1 MPSVQLTREKGAF
14 FMPEI
19 IYLILIDFLKKSLY
33 EGEWKW
39 SDFEQY
45 VVLIDIFGKLEQ
57 RQVLSERKGTYL
69 FISTNLTEIDL

>member
-1 MPSVQLTREKGAF
+1 
-14 FMPEI
+14 MPEI

-57 RQVLSERKGTYL
+57 RQILSERKGTYL

>member
-1 MPSVQLTREKGAF
+1 
-14 FMPEI
+14 MPEI

-57 RQVLSERKGTYL
+57 REVLSERKETYL